1 MDENCYNC
9 KYYENEDTYPGT
21 GWCGLVGDYTKDN
34 DDCED
39 YEAEQATNKTK
50 RRKSNGS
57 KTRNEF

>member
-1 MDENCYNC
+1 MEENCYNC

-39 YEAEQATNKTK
+39 YEAE
-50 RRKSNGS
+50 
-57 KTRNEF
+57 